1 MYLMVQPL
9 SGGGARPGSCPVAI
23 TWREVSC
30 RVAKPLAMRAGC
42 WPAGRVSST
51 GSVGVV
57 DRTFCLC
64 RGGFELDDEFEEAV
78 NESGVI
84 VLGIGTRELDH
95 LAVAVGGLAELAAA
109 LVDHAETI
117 VAIVHLGVAK
127 QQLSGGLFGLI
138 EAAGMDQV

>member
-64 RGGFELDDEFEEAV
+64 RGGFELDDGGREF
-78 NESGVI
+78 GRP
-84 VLGIGTRELDH
+84 VLFQATVLV
-95 LAVAVGGLAELAAA
+95 LLTAAA
-109 LVDHAETI
+109 RAGI
-117 VAIVHLGVAK
+117 VAAGSWHSASLLSRLGRE
-127 QQLSGGLFGLI
+127 G
-138 EAAGMDQV
+138 D